1 MKQRYGFA
9 DVFSMNTG
17 LIIWIR
23 LFVYAQRKEELAH
36 RMDKLDYLDD
46 AAMNMAEVMGTTGM
60 YKKRWNYWGRL
71 IRKRC
76 PIISMFTIITC
87 IALFTD

>member
-1 MKQRYGFA
+1 MNNDMVFA

-23 LFVYAQRKEELAH
+23 HFVYAQRKEELAH

-60 YKKRWNYWGRL
+60 YKE
-71 IRKRC
+71 
-76 PIISMFTIITC
+76 
-87 IALFTD
+87 ALELFGAD